1 MLKLAQYDC
10 KQTITMMDNYFAE
23 GDFQERLIM
32 NQFSKYPKQ
41 QMDFLSNYI
50 TKNEKEIEQTMTDRS
65 RNPTIANKFERYLV
79 QFVKLLCQQQPDEV
93 EKWVSKSYF
102 PVEKCLK
109 VCTDAQNQLG
119 VAILTKSNGAPH
131 EAIAI
136 YCKILT
142 QFPCLGLLE

>member
-1 MLKLAQYDC
+1 ML
-10 KQTITMMDNYFAE
+10 
-23 GDFQERLIM
+23 
-32 NQFSKYPKQ
+32 
-41 QMDFLSNYI
+41 
-50 TKNEKEIEQTMTDRS
+50 DRT
-65 RNPTIANKFERYLV
+65 RNPAMANKFERYLV

-131 EAIAI
+131 QAIDL
-136 YCKILT
+136 YCNILT
-142 QFPCLGLLE
+142 NFPSLGLLEQVKLLYKDQPSFLQDLVEDDGDNDVDTTAYKKRDNFNMNAL